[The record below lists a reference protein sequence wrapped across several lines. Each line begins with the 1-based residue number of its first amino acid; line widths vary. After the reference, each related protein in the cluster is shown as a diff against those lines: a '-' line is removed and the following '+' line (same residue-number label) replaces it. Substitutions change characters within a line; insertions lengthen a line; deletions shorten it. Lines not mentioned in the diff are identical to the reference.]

1 MKYLLDV
8 NVLINGIVQSHSRH
22 AQARAWLAGK
32 EIVLCPIAELG
43 YLRITTNKKTAIGLT
58 MQTAREVLEK
68 FAAER
73 NAQRIADNLPALA
86 SHPQMSEQVTD
97 YYLADLAAK
106 HGLKLATFDEQLK
119 HPSAELVQ

>member
-1 MKYLLDV
+1 MEAV
-8 NVLINGIVQSHSRH
+8 RQS
-22 AQARAWLAGK
+22 
-32 EIVLCPIAELG
+32 
-43 YLRITTNKKTAIGLT
+43 
-58 MQTAREVLEK
+58 LEK
-68 FAAER
+68 FITER
-73 NAQRIADNLPALA
+73 QAGRIADDLPALA